1 MPPLDDETRYCI
13 LKLLESKPELSQR
26 ELANEMGVS
35 LGKVNYCLRAVM
47 ERGWVKVK
55 NFTRN
60 PNKRVYG
67 YYLTAKGAEE
77 KAKVTVRFLK
87 RKLTY
92 YIELKEEFDRLQ
104 KEAEASRAK
113 QQKKQK
119 KKTKKKNEQEP
130 RVLET

>member
-87 RKLTY
+87 RKLTEY
-92 YIELKEEFDRLQ
+92 KELKEEIERLQ
-104 KEAEASRAK
+104 KEAEASRANRHMK
-113 QQKKQK
+113 REW
-119 KKTKKKNEQEP
+119 KTE
-130 RVLET
+130 V